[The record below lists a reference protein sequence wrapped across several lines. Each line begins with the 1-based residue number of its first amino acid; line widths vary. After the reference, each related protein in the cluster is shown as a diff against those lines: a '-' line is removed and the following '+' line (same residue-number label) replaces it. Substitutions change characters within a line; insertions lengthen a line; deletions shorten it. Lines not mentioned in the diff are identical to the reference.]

1 MIDAA
6 ELLDIARHEGIRDL
20 EYFRTEKQLV
30 WAIQRARGK
39 AACFLSE
46 DRMKCKDLECQ
57 WRRECLKLVAEW
69 RR

>member
-1 MIDAA
+1 MIAA

-46 DRMKCKDLECQ
+46 NRMSCREHDCQ
-57 WRRECLKLVAEW
+57 WRQECLKLVVE
-69 RR
+69 RRG